1 MIALVS
7 ARASRWSERDGTTT
21 ATHGEPSNRRLQV
34 VRGIITLTRWKE
46 HVLFVTVTTL
56 LGVQFAG
63 ETLDARLF
71 LVLTANWLAVAF
83 AFMINDVE
91 DAPDDALN
99 PAKQARNPIAAGTLS
114 PLSGYTASFF
124 TALAAAS
131 VYAFLNPTAFWLGIG
146 CLVLGVF
153 YSWRPVR
160 LKRIPLIDIL
170 SHSLLLAGLQ
180 LLCAY
185 CAFAPDSDVR
195 RWLPPFVFV
204 TAVSAYG
211 QLFNEVR
218 DLDFD
223 RKARLTHTAAVLGPR
238 IAQLLMVG
246 ALTAAGGAVIYAI
259 AFALV
264 PWWALLLAVILG
276 VVLLGQLILRIRR
289 REVLTGSSFH
299 NPALMAGVLAIVVWM
314 AVDHIG
320 G

>member
-1 MIALVS
+1 M
-7 ARASRWSERDGTTT
+7 
-21 ATHGEPSNRRLQV
+21 
-34 VRGIITLTRWKE
+34 VRGVITLTRWKE

-63 ETLDARLF
+63 EALDARLF

-99 PAKQARNPIAAGTLS
+99 PAKQARNPIAARTLS
-114 PLSGYTASFF
+114 PLQGYAAS
-124 TALAAAS
+124 TLAALAAAS
-131 VYAFLNPTAFWLGIG
+131 VYAFLNPTAFRLGIA
-146 CLVLGVF
+146 CLVLGVL

-160 LKRIPLIDIL
+160 LKRIPLIDIV

-185 CAFAPDSDVR
+185 FAFAPQGDVR

-204 TAVSAYG
+204 TAISAYG

-223 RKARLTHTAAVLGPR
+223 RKACLTHTAAVFGPR
-238 IAQLLMVG
+238 IAQLLMVCALATAG
-246 ALTAAGGAVIYAI
+246 AAAVYAI
-259 AFALV
+259 VFDLV
-264 PWWALLLAVILG
+264 PWWALLLTVILG
-276 VVLLGQLILRIRR
+276 VALLGQLLLQIRR
-289 REVLTGSSFH
+289 REALTESDLH
-299 NPALMAGVLAIVVWM
+299 NPALTVGVLVIVAWM
-314 AVDHIG
+314 AVDRIG